1 MEIRS
6 IDKGSTWPF
15 VSPWYQHNHEEWD
28 EDLNNDD
35 VEHCYHNMLKMYSR
49 LKI

>member
-15 VSPWYQHNHEEWD
+15 VSPWYQHNHKEWD
-28 EDLNNDD
+28 EDLNNDE
-35 VEHCYHNMLKMYSR
+35 VEHVLPRYAKNVF
-49 LKI
+49 